1 MKRISKI
8 ARYAKTI
15 LPLCCLASC
24 SYLDVVPPETEDIK
38 DMMKNEDA
46 TLSFVYSCYN
56 SLQWGYTDPIDYRT
70 YESSTDEFV
79 VPALWN
85 RAGQIASWNQLS
97 SQYKPNWDTKYAWQ
111 ILYDAIGHCNLFLDL
126 LVKLNPDIAPE
137 KKLRFAA
144 EVKCKSVLLFTP
156 AGTFRSCTY
165 YRYLSGYEYAGIW
178 FPGTLAL

>member
-79 VPALWN
+79 VPTLWN
-85 RAGQIASWNQLS
+85 RARHTSYPSWVYIAMTTDS
-97 SQYKPNWDTKYAWQ
+97 TK
-111 ILYDAIGHCNLFLDL
+111 
-126 LVKLNPDIAPE
+126 
-137 KKLRFAA
+137 
-144 EVKCKSVLLFTP
+144 
-156 AGTFRSCTY
+156 
-165 YRYLSGYEYAGIW
+165 LSGRHDSKE
-178 FPGTLAL
+178 

>member
-79 VPALWN
+79 VLPFGIVPVRLLHGISYRRN
-85 RAGQIASWNQLS
+85 I
-97 SQYKPNWDTKYAWQ
+97 
-111 ILYDAIGHCNLFLDL
+111 NLTGIQ
-126 LVKLNPDIAPE
+126 N
-137 KKLRFAA
+137 
-144 EVKCKSVLLFTP
+144 TP
-156 AGTFRSCTY
+156 G
-165 YRYLSGYEYAGIW
+165 RY
-178 FPGTLAL
+178 FMTR

>member
-1 MKRISKI
+1 MLS
-8 ARYAKTI
+8 
-15 LPLCCLASC
+15 ASC

-79 VPALWN
+79 VPTLWN

-111 ILYDAIGHCNLFLDL
+111 LLYDAIGHCNLFLDL

-137 KKLRFAA
+137 KKLQVCRRS
-144 EVKCKSVLLFTP
+144 EVM
-156 AGTFRSCTY
+156 
-165 YRYLSGYEYAGIW
+165 
-178 FPGTLAL
+178 